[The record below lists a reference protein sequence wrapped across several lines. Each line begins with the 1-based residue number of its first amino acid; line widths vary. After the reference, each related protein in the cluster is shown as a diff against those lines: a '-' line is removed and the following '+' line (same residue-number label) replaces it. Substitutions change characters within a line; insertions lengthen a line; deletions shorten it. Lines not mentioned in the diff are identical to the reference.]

1 MVRCHMIPQ
10 LSATGKCF
18 YYLSYRMSS
27 YLNAS
32 GLEKE
37 RWFGLRSTEKR
48 LQDIQKFMDL
58 SF

>member
-1 MVRCHMIPQ
+1 MVRCHMNQQ
-10 LSATGKCF
+10 LLVTGKCF
-18 YYLSYRMSS
+18 HRISYRMSS

-37 RWFGLRSTEKR
+37 RWFGLRSTEIR
-48 LQDIQKFMDL
+48 LKDIQKFMEL